1 MTPRAYRRAL
11 AAGLMVVLGWL
22 PAAAA
27 QAEERRYEGRTLS
40 DWALLLQN
48 PDPSAQR
55 KAVEALRL
63 GFDVQAVPV
72 LNRAAETGD
81 ASVRIEAIRA
91 LAQIQPPAPE
101 TIATLSKAMRD
112 TDPAIQRAAAAAL
125 GDVGA
130 VSVLAQALKDPDKNV
145 RRNAVRPLRRVVIR
159 DRGSSDPAATR
170 AVVTA
175 LADGLKDPDGG
186 IRRAAASSLGA
197 IGPEAVDAIPAL
209 AATTMDPDPS
219 VRNATIEALGRIGSP
234 AAVPVLVQ
242 ALKNPRTGG
251 LAIRALG
258 NMGPAARGA
267 IPALREFE
275 SQNGP
280 SHSGEVEAAIKAIDR
295 E

>member
-1 MTPRAYRRAL
+1 MTPRAYRHAL
-11 AAGLMVVLGWL
+11 TVGLMVILGWL

-40 DWALLLQN
+40 EWAHLLQD

-63 GFDVQAVPV
+63 GFEVQAVPV
-72 LNRAAETGD
+72 LNRAVETGGP
-81 ASVRIEAIRA
+81 SVRIEAIRA
-91 LAQIQPPAPE
+91 LAHIQPPAPE
-101 TIATLSKAMRD
+101 SIATLTKAMPD
-112 TDPAIQRAAAAAL
+112 TDPATQEAAAAAL
-125 GDVGA
+125 GDLGA
-130 VSVLAQALKDPDKNV
+130 VSILAQALKDPDKDV

-159 DRGSSDPAATR
+159 DRSSTATS

-175 LADGLKDPDGG
+175 LADALKDPDAGV
-186 IRRAAASSLGA
+186 RRAAASSLGA
-197 IGPEAVDAIPAL
+197 IGPEAVDAIPRL
-209 AATTMDPDPS
+209 AATTKDRDPS

-234 AAVPVLVQ
+234 AAVPILVQ
-242 ALKNPRTGG
+242 ALKDPRTDS
-251 LAIRALG
+251 LAVRALG

-267 IPALREFE
+267 IPALREFQ

-280 SHSGEVEAAIKAIDR
+280 SQSGEVETAIKAIDR

>member
-1 MTPRAYRRAL
+1 MAPRAYRRAL
-11 AAGLMVVLGWL
+11 TVGLIVILGWL

-27 QAEERRYEGRTLS
+27 QAEERRYEGHTLS
-40 DWALLLQN
+40 DWAHLLQD

-72 LNRAAETGD
+72 LNRAAEAGD

-101 TIATLSKAMRD
+101 TITTLSKAMRD

-159 DRGSSDPAATR
+159 DRGSSDPATTR

-175 LADGLKDPDGG
+175 LADALKDPDGAV
-186 IRRAAASSLGA
+186 RRAAASSLGA
-197 IGPEAVDAIPAL
+197 IGPEAVDAIPRL
-209 AATTMDPDPS
+209 AATATDPDPS
-219 VRNATIEALGRIGSP
+219 VRNATIGALGRIGSP

-242 ALKNPRTGG
+242 ALKDPKTAS
-251 LAIRALG
+251 LAVRALG
-258 NMGPAARGA
+258 NMGPTARGV
-267 IPALREFE
+267 IPALREFQ
-275 SQNGP
+275 SQNGT
-280 SHSGEVEAAIKAIDR
+280 SDSELEAAIKAIER

>member
-1 MTPRAYRRAL
+1 MTRKAHRRML
-11 AAGLMVVLGWL
+11 TVGLIVILGWL

-27 QAEERRYEGRTLS
+27 QTEERRYEGRTLS
-40 DWALLLQN
+40 DWAHLLQD

-63 GFDVQAVPV
+63 GFEVQAVPV
-72 LNRAAETGD
+72 LNRAVETGGP
-81 ASVRIEAIRA
+81 SVRIEAIRA

-101 TIATLSKAMRD
+101 TLATLSKAMRD
-112 TDPAIQRAAAAAL
+112 TDPAVQRAAAAAL

-130 VSVLAQALKDPDKNV
+130 VSALAEALKDPNKHV

-159 DRGSSDPAATR
+159 DRSATATR

-175 LADGLKDPDGG
+175 LADALKDPDGG
-186 IRRAAASSLGA
+186 VRRAAASSLGA

-209 AATTMDPDPS
+209 AATTMDPDTS

-242 ALKNPRTGG
+242 ALKDPRTGS
-251 LAIRALG
+251 LAVRALG

-267 IPALREFE
+267 IPALREFQ

-280 SHSGEVEAAIKAIDR
+280 NHLGEIEAAIKAIDR

>member
-11 AAGLMVVLGWL
+11 TVGLIVVLGWL

-27 QAEERRYEGRTLS
+27 QAEEPRYEQRTLS
-40 DWALLLQN
+40 DWAHLLQDT
-48 PDPSAQR
+48 DPSTQR

-63 GFDVQAVPV
+63 GFGAQAMPV
-72 LNRAAETGD
+72 LIRAVEKGS
-81 ASVRIEAIRA
+81 ASVRLEAIGA

-130 VSVLAQALKDPDKNV
+130 VSVLAQALKDPDSNV

-159 DRGSSDPAATR
+159 GKSSSDPAATK
-170 AVVTA
+170 AVVVA
-175 LADGLKDPDGG
+175 LADALKDPDGAV
-186 IRRAAASSLGA
+186 RRAAASSLGA

-209 AATTMDPDPS
+209 AATTLDSDPS
-219 VRNATIEALGRIGSP
+219 VRNAPIEALGRIGSST
-234 AAVPVLVQ
+234 AVPVLVQ
-242 ALKNPRTGG
+242 ALKDPQTAS
-251 LAIRALG
+251 LAVRALG
-258 NMGPAARGA
+258 NMGPSARGA
-267 IPALREFE
+267 IPALREFQ
-275 SQNGP
+275 SQNGA
-280 SHSGEVEAAIKAIDR
+280 SFSEVEAGIKAIER

>member
-11 AAGLMVVLGWL
+11 TVGLLVILGWL

-27 QAEERRYEGRTLS
+27 HAEEPRYEQRTLS
-40 DWALLLQN
+40 DWAHLLQDT
-48 PDPSAQR
+48 DPSTQR

-63 GFDVQAVPV
+63 GFGAQAVPV
-72 LNRAAETGD
+72 LIRAVEKGS
-81 ASVRIEAIRA
+81 ASVRIEAIGA

-101 TIATLSKAMRD
+101 TITTLSKAMRD

-130 VSVLAQALKDPDKNV
+130 VSVLAQALKDPDKDV

-159 DRGSSDPAATR
+159 GRSSGDPAEMK

-175 LADGLKDPDGG
+175 LADALKDPDREV
-186 IRRAAASSLGA
+186 RRAAANSLGA
-197 IGPEAVDAIPAL
+197 LGPAAVDAIPSL
-209 AATTMDPDPS
+209 AATTTDVDPS
-219 VRNATIEALGRIGSP
+219 VRNATIESLGRMGSP

-242 ALKNPRTGG
+242 ALKDPQTAS
-251 LAIRALG
+251 LAVRALG
-258 NMGPAARGA
+258 NMGPTARGA
-267 IPALREFE
+267 IPALREFQ
-275 SQNGP
+275 SQNGT
-280 SHSGEVEAAIKAIDR
+280 SHSEVEAAIKAIER